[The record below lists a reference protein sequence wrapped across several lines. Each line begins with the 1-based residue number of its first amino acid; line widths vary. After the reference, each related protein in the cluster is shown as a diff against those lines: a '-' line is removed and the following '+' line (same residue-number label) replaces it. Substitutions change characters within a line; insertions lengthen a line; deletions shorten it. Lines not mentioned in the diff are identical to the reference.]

1 MRLTLVFWVFFLRTL
16 AGIMAFLFAKKE
28 FDVRKILFFLFRDN
42 INICCKYVLVLTLF
56 LFIMV
61 PRISLVV
68 IVFFVGLMSRRLLF
82 PTRYISERSVS
93 RLIFSGVL
101 ILNFCWSVT
110 SKTFSINLL
119 PTKE

>member
-28 FDVRKILFFLFRDN
+28 FDVRKILFFLSRDN